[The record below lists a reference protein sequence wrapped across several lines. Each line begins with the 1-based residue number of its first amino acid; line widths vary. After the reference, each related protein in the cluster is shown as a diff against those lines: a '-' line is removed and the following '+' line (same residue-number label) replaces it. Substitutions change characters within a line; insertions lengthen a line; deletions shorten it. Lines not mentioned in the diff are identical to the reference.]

1 MSESNLE
8 RRSCRSALAA
18 MAIDFQLL
26 EIKERDAVEALVIA
40 DQDGFVIA
48 GVGDD
53 DACEA
58 LAARAPFAAVG
69 SSAGSYYGPKQIA
82 VMRVAGTDFL
92 VACTRGK
99 GDAASALKSAGAGAR
114 RILRAA

>member
-1 MSESNLE
+1 MSLSNVE
-8 RRSCRSALAA
+8 RRGCRSEIAA

-26 EIKERDAVEALVIA
+26 EIRDRDAVEAIVIA
-40 DQDGFVIA
+40 DQDGLVIA
-48 GVGDD
+48 GAGDED
-53 DACEA
+53 LCEA
-58 LAARAPFAAVG
+58 MAARAPYAAAGATTG
-69 SSAGSYYGPKQIA
+69 SHYGPKQIA
-82 VMRVAGTDFL
+82 VMRVGGTDFL